1 MFRSLTRRCRRR
13 AGLWVALAYLV
24 CMIAPPVALAF
35 TDGKVA
41 AHCLTEDHHVAAS
54 VHVHQDGTKHVH
66 ANLHDGA
73 GHQAATAHEHASHDS
88 ATHEHGTDGPA
99 AHGSAMHDHAIVV
112 ADQAQA
118 DPQDSGKSSGGT
130 CCGLFCLNAAA
141 FEMTPSIGVAP
152 RGSILQPALEAAV
165 TGHEPARID
174 RPPIVLVSL

>member
-1 MFRSLTRRCRRR
+1 MFRQLTRRWRRR

-35 TDGKVA
+35 TDGKAA

-54 VHVHQDGTKHVH
+54 VHVHPDGTKHVH

-73 GHQAATAHEHASHDS
+73 GHQAG
-88 ATHEHGTDGPA
+88 ATHEHATHDHGTHEHA
-99 AHGSAMHDHAIVV
+99 AHGSAMHGHAMDAV

-118 DPQDSGKSSGGT
+118 EPQADTRDSGKSSGGT

-141 FEMTPSIGVAP
+141 FEMTPSIGVVP
-152 RGSILQPALEAAV
+152 RRSLLQPALEAHV
-165 TGHEPARID
+165 IGHEPARID
-174 RPPIVLVSL
+174 RPPILLLSL

>member
-1 MFRSLTRRCRRR
+1 
-13 AGLWVALAYLV
+13 VALAYLV
-24 CMIAPPVALAF
+24 CMVAPPVALAF

-54 VHVHQDGTKHVH
+54 VHVHPDGTKHVH

-73 GHQAATAHEHASHDS
+73 GHQAATAHEHASHDP
-88 ATHEHGTDGPA
+88 ATHDPAKPHDHGTHDPA
-99 AHGSAMHDHAIVV
+99 AHGSAMHDHAVV

-118 DPQDSGKSSGGT
+118 DPQDTGKSSGGT

-152 RGSILQPALEAAV
+152 RGSILQSALEAAV